1 MLCEQ
6 PFKLGSQDSR
16 KLTPY
21 SVLVLHSYNQFHQYN
36 LSAFHADAVT
46 YHPLKEGEIQQGI
59 AIDKPRL
66 LEALRVEDSNEF
78 EWIEP
83 TTLVDTA
90 STSVWYRPTCRRQ
103 LHLKAKKESIQ
114 FTLNFPSTLFIY
126 HKVSRTVCMFAL
138 ASDERP
144 TLDTQL
150 YLLPV
155 GNVDGSG
162 KLCLGTGASFLPDT
176 VNQGNFKEVERCFFE
191 ALSTHT
197 STKYLFKADE
207 KAERTTS
214 MQKLVNYWQK
224 NAKQNTVPNVKKD
237 FIEVKASL
245 STLINIGR

>member
-1 MLCEQ
+1 MLCDQ
-6 PFKLGSQDSR
+6 PFKLGTQDSR

-36 LSAFHADAVT
+36 DSSFQADAVT
-46 YHPLKEGEIQQGI
+46 YHPLDEGRIQQGI
-59 AIDKPRL
+59 AIDKSRL
-66 LEALRVEDSNEF
+66 LEVLRADDGNAF
-78 EWIEP
+78 EWLET

-90 STSVWYRPTCRRQ
+90 STSVWYRPSGRRQ
-103 LHLKAKKESIQ
+103 LHLKAKKESVQ
-114 FTLNFPSTLFIY
+114 FTVNFPSTLFIY
-126 HKVSRTVCMFAL
+126 HKRSRTVCMFAL

-162 KLCLGTGASFLPDT
+162 KLCLGSGASFLPDT

-197 STKYLFKADE
+197 NTKYLFKADE
-207 KAERTTS
+207 KAKRNTS

-224 NAKQNTVPNVKKD
+224 LAKQNTAPNVKKD
-237 FIEVKASL
+237 FIEAKASL
-245 STLINIGR
+245 STLIKIGC